1 MMDYNIILIVAVIGL
16 FLWLIRSHD
25 RDVKSKDS
33 DPNIHRNNKE
43 LAVFLGNIGTQNNV
57 LKSFAF
63 R

>member
-1 MMDYNIILIVAVIGL
+1 MDYNIILIIAVIGL

-25 RDVKSKDS
+25 KDVKSTDT
-33 DPNIHRNNKE
+33 DHNVHRNNKE
-43 LAVFLGNIGTQNNV
+43 LAVFLANPGTQNNV